1 MISKLLE
8 NQRLVHIVSEF
19 LILIVLIYYFNQK
32 YKKMLSYIEDLVQR
46 VEEQE
51 DIIQKHD
58 QLLKNIMSQQI
69 QIQQLQS
76 QQLQSQKPQLQPQ
89 TQTQS
94 QPLMQQRKQQS
105 AKPKI
110 QKQQQNI
117 KSKVQLENIPQIEEL
132 DDIEQNSV
140 IERESNLDVELANEL
155 SELDNE
161 VEEIEEVNLKKN

>member
-58 QLLKNIMSQQI
+58 QLIKNIMSQQL
-69 QIQQLQS
+69 QIQQLQTQKS
-76 QQLQSQKPQLQPQ
+76 QSQSQH
-89 TQTQS
+89 QS
-94 QPLMQQRKQQS
+94 QPQYQQFIQQRKQS
-105 AKPKI
+105 VKPKI
-110 QKQQQNI
+110 QKHQEQNI
-117 KSKVQLENIPQIEEL
+117 KSKVQLEGIPQIEEL
-132 DDIEQNSV
+132 DDIEQHSV
-140 IERESNLDVELANEL
+140 IERESNLDADLANEL
-155 SELDNE
+155 NELNNE
-161 VEEIEEVNLKKN
+161 VEEIEEINLKKN